1 MPSDIQTRY
10 CLFIITLLE
19 LKICLLLNTA
29 PRISLN
35 LRFRYSFATFKAIK
49 TKAPPAYKAAT
60 GVIANNSA
68 TTPLPCDTLDGDCF
82 LPHLEVFPWLPIL

>member
-35 LRFRYSFATFKAIK
+35 LRFRYSFDDFQSDQDKS
-49 TKAPPAYKAAT
+49 P
-60 GVIANNSA
+60 
-68 TTPLPCDTLDGDCF
+68 TLVQSCYGSDCK
-82 LPHLEVFPWLPIL
+82 